1 MSLLLTHVSSVTK
14 HVTDTSGINHK
25 NSNNLKKKKH
35 LKQSFLL
42 RDSSSASTRRMKLS
56 QTHRAEVS
64 LCAWICL
71 CLTLFRFRRAAADPG
86 GDAAGTG
93 RVT

>member
-1 MSLLLTHVSSVTK
+1 
-14 HVTDTSGINHK
+14 
-25 NSNNLKKKKH
+25 
-35 LKQSFLL
+35 
-42 RDSSSASTRRMKLS
+42 MKLS

-71 CLTLFRFRRAAADPG
+71 RLTLFRFRRAAADPG